1 MTIPWPFHTWGLDL
15 IGPINPPSNGHI
27 WILAATEHFSK
38 WVEAIPL
45 KKATEAAISN
55 FIREHI
61 TTRFRIPSRLISD
74 NGTPFVNKDMKNLTE
89 AYHIK
94 HKRSTLYYP
103 QGNGQV
109 EATNRVILKILKK
122 MKHEYGGKWS
132 AHLTDVLWACR
143 SSLKTAIGF
152 SPFSL
157 VYRTEAISP
166 VKLIISTPRV
176 VIEEIQEDTD
186 STHDK
191 GRLADLVGLEE
202 KREVSRRRSQRYQ

>member
-1 MTIPWPFHTWGLDL
+1 M
-15 IGPINPPSNGHI
+15 
-27 WILAATEHFSK
+27 
-38 WVEAIPL
+38 
-45 KKATEAAISN
+45 
-55 FIREHI
+55 
-61 TTRFRIPSRLISD
+61 
-74 NGTPFVNKDMKNLTE
+74 TE